1 MSRRHIFSSTSANF
15 KINLLDGFPIITT
28 RLTNLYVEPCSS
40 CLVLGIYFCA
50 VFFATIFDLL
60 DFCSVNLIDC
70 ICKASQKSAE
80 IPRNIPSYFTPAKNA
95 KFTNGNN
102 NKLLDL
108 DQLVID
114 HRLLGKKFFG
124 IFSLNR

>member
-1 MSRRHIFSSTSANF
+1 MFFILLIRLLFLDILLATFVQCFSPNSLICMMFSVHV
-15 KINLLDGFPIITT
+15 
-28 RLTNLYVEPCSS
+28 VE
-40 CLVLGIYFCA
+40 
-50 VFFATIFDLL
+50 
-60 DFCSVNLIDC
+60 C
-70 ICKASQKSAE
+70 ICKASQKSTE

-114 HRLLGKKFFG
+114 DRLLGKKFFG